1 MRKMTKWLLAAGV
14 SSLLMGSICCA
25 EEATRTVVDLA
36 DRQVELPENVESI
49 ISIPWPWASIVF
61 AVDGT
66 EEHIAGMAETA
77 KKAYNNS
84 MFKVLA
90 PSLGE
95 ADSEYIDDAAAGGTF
110 GQVNFEEMAKIDPD
124 MVLVY
129 KAQSADFPNYETI
142 GVPAVVI
149 NYGTMEQ
156 VEKGITLLGEI
167 LHKEDRAQALVDYQ
181 VTTEEKIA
189 AMAADIKEEEKPT
202 VLYLYNST
210 LMTQPVGFTADMITE
225 AGGMNAAANVQI
237 PEDSTNNFATL
248 DMEEIYAMDPDII
261 LMSNFDPFTPEDIY
275 GNTLADADWS
285 KLKAVQNK
293 QVYKIPMGLY
303 RWSQPNVEAHL
314 YLEWLGKVMHPAV
327 FESVDI
333 KADIL
338 NFYKDM
344 FSYDLNEE
352 ELAQIFRS
360 KANAGVKLW

>member
-1 MRKMTKWLLAAGV
+1 MLT
-14 SSLLMGSICCA
+14 SL
-25 EEATRTVVDLA
+25 T
-36 DRQVELPENVESI
+36 
-49 ISIPWPWASIVF
+49 
-61 AVDGT
+61 
-66 EEHIAGMAETA
+66 
-77 KKAYNNS
+77 
-84 MFKVLA
+84 
-90 PSLGE
+90 
-95 ADSEYIDDAAAGGTF
+95 
-110 GQVNFEEMAKIDPD
+110 
-124 MVLVY
+124 
-129 KAQSADFPNYETI
+129 YETI